1 MKQYLGRMG
10 ETFFNSLCASAGI
23 TCNQAHEDM
32 AGWDYVLDFPAELKL
47 SKSPDMLPA
56 PIECKVQ
63 VKSTNKKNKGC
74 SITLINLL
82 RFAKS
87 PLPCFFVFIEYN
99 NKSQPQEFYIVHFD
113 ERFIEKTLKQVR
125 IVTQGN
131 KPKNINKS
139 VMKVGYDDSHKLNVM
154 DGEHLKKKLESFV
167 VNGVD
172 SYSKKKIEFCRKVG
186 FDAGMGSVTF
196 TAEGE
201 ESLMAMIESSLG
213 KKKEALVSNVLITEE
228 RFGIPL
234 LEPLAEI
241 SKATLHVGTQNNN
254 IDIDVFFYKNKYE
267 APLTFKAKLY
277 YSPFNAFVPSK
288 YARLRIESDFFDF
301 MLALGE
307 NVTTYNFNIDAS
319 KEPLKVLRDKL
330 RLISWVNKDGA
341 SLSMDISPIGK
352 PHKKIGLNCEF
363 SNPKPSNSGFDYEGA
378 VVTVNKALGIVQ
390 RFSLEEMVR
399 VNLEEIHMV
408 IKELTQLDA
417 VYNAPLEDFEILFK
431 GMNGY
436 TKDIML
442 KKHVV
447 TFPFHLWLGG
457 VLIVSITSFIGE
469 VQQLENDQYKFNVKE
484 RKVEHELSTGN
495 YDESFRNY
503 IVNLVR
509 DVAKGYSGL
518 DYAILNYYKD

>member
-99 NKSQPQEFYIVHFD
+99 NKSQPQGLYIVHFD
-113 ERFIEKTLKQVR
+113 DGLIEKTLKQVR
-125 IVTQGN
+125 IATQGN
-131 KPKNINKS
+131 KSKNINKS
-139 VMKVGYDDSHKLNVM
+139 VMKVGYNDSHKLKVM
-154 DGEHLKKKLESFV
+154 EGEHLKRKLESFV
-167 VNGVD
+167 INGVD
-172 SYSKKKIEFCRKVG
+172 SYSKKKIDFCRKVG

-241 SKATLHVGTQNNN
+241 SKATLHVGTQNNYV
-254 IDIDVFFYKNKYE
+254 DVDVMFYKNRYE
-267 APLTFKAKLY
+267 APLIFRAKLY
-277 YSPFNAFVPSK
+277 YSPFNNFVPSK

-301 MLALGE
+301 MLALGK

-319 KEPLKVLRDKL
+319 KQLLKVLRDKL
-330 RLISWVNKDGA
+330 RLTSWVNKDGA

-352 PHKKIGLNCEF
+352 PDMKMGLNCEF
-363 SNPKPSNSGFDYEGA
+363 SNPKPSGSGFDYDRE
-378 VVTVNKALGIVQ
+378 VITVSKALGVIQ
-390 RFSLEEMVR
+390 KFGLEEMVR
-399 VNLEEIHMV
+399 VNLEDIHIV
-408 IKELTQLDA
+408 KKNLTQLDA
-417 VYNAPLEDFEILFK
+417 VYNAPLEDYEIVFK
-431 GMNGY
+431 GKDGY
-436 TKDIML
+436 TKDMMF

-447 TFPFHLWLGG
+447 TFPSHLWLGG
-457 VLIVSITSFIGE
+457 ILMVAITSFIGE
-469 VQQLENDQYKFNVKE
+469 VQQLESGEYKFNVKE
-484 RKVEHELSTGN
+484 RKVERELSTGD
-495 YDESFRNY
+495 YDESFRIH
-503 IVNLVR
+503 IVDLVR
-509 DVAKGYSGL
+509 DIAKKYLEL
-518 DYAILNYYKD
+518 DYTILNYDNE